1 MNWPTVIAAVLVAAV
16 ILSIV
21 VAGIRGRKRGK
32 GSCGCGCSGCAMK
45 DSCHSKN

>member
-21 VAGIRGRKRGK
+21 DAGIRGRKRGK